1 MTPSPGA
8 RPAVIA
14 IVDDDP
20 GVRDSLR
27 FLLETAGHA
36 VETYESGPRFLADA
50 DLSRLACLVL
60 DQRMPQVAGL
70 DMLAVL
76 RERGVAL
83 PPTLLIVSTPGP
95 GVSRRAAE
103 LGVARVLEKPLARD
117 DLLAE
122 IGAAVL

>member
-1 MTPSPGA
+1 MTPSRGA
-8 RPAVIA
+8 RPIIA

-27 FLLETAGHA
+27 FLLEIAGHA
-36 VETYESGPRFLADA
+36 VETYESAPRFLAEA

-70 DMLAVL
+70 DLLAML
-76 RERGVAL
+76 RTRGAAL
-83 PPTLLIVSTPGP
+83 PPTLLIVSAPGP
-95 GVSRRAAE
+95 AVSRRAAE

-122 IGAAVL
+122 IGAAVS

>member
-1 MTPSPGA
+1 MPDRGA
-8 RPAVIA
+8 RRVIA

-36 VETYESGPRFLADA
+36 VETYESAPRFLEEADP
-50 DLSRLACLVL
+50 SRLACLVL
-60 DQRMPQVAGL
+60 DQKMPRVAGL
-70 DMLAVL
+70 DLLAQL
-76 RERGVAL
+76 RGQGAAL

-95 GVSRRAAE
+95 AVSRRAAE
-103 LGVARVLEKPLARD
+103 LGVARVLEKPLAHD